1 VIATVDDGPFELA
14 ESPLWDARTQSLL
27 WVDIVAGAI
36 FRHRPETKS
45 TTRTDVG
52 EQVGCI
58 ALTSEPAIVIAA
70 LRSGWHWVDL
80 ETGDLRLIATP
91 EHAHARCRFN
101 DGAVDPAG
109 RFWTG
114 SLEDPEVDP
123 VGRLYCLEAEL
134 TFKTMD
140 SGFVCSNGIDWSPDM
155 QCMYFVDSHRN
166 AIYRYTYDVTTGE
179 IGARELFV
187 DTRSLPGVPDGLE
200 VDAGG
205 TLWCAFWDGASVCA
219 FNSAGELVDTVPLP
233 VPRPTS
239 ITFGGSDLTT
249 MYVTTASRGLTAQ
262 QRSKWPSSG
271 SVLEIKT
278 TNSGRPANF
287 FAGTP
292 GRTP

>member
-27 WVDIVAGAI
+27 WVDVVAGAI
-36 FRHRPETKS
+36 FRHRPETVS

-58 ALTSEPAIVIAA
+58 ALTREPGTVVAA

-80 ETGDLRLIATP
+80 ETGDLQLIAMP

-101 DGAVDPAG
+101 DGAVDSAG

-114 SLEDPEVDP
+114 SLEDDEVDP
-123 VGRLYCLEAEL
+123 VGKLYRLDGDLA
-134 TFKTMD
+134 FKTMD
-140 SGFVCSNGIDWSPDM
+140 SGFVCSNGIDWSPDAR
-155 QCMYFVDSHRN
+155 CMYFVDSRRD
-166 AIYRYTYDVTTGE
+166 AIYRYTYDIATGE

-187 DTRSLPGVPDGLE
+187 DTRQLAGIPDGLG

-205 TLWCAFWDGASVCA
+205 TLWCAFWDGSAVCA
-219 FNSAGELVDTVPLP
+219 FNPEGELVETVALP

-239 ITFGGSDLTT
+239 VTFGGSHLTT
-249 MYVTTASRGLTAQ
+249 MYVTTATRGLTDSQ
-262 QRSKWPSSG
+262 KSEWPSSG
-271 SVLEIKT
+271 SVLAIKA
-278 TNSGRPANF
+278 TNAGRPANI
-287 FAGTP
+287 FAGSPIGTA
-292 GRTP
+292 